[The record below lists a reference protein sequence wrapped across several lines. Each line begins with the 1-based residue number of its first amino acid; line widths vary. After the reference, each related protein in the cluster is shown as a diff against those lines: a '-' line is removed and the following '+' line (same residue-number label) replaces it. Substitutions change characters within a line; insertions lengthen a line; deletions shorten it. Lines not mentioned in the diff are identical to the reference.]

1 MWKAV
6 DAAATGTGG
15 VAFQSGYALT
25 AAPALSPTDMAT
37 AAVNT
42 AMVFWVRG
50 SFEVSGTGT
59 FIPSIALTT
68 AAAAVVQIGSF
79 FKCTRLGAA
88 TDVAVGNWT

>member
-1 MWKAV
+1 
-6 DAAATGTGG
+6 
-15 VAFQSGYALT
+15 
-25 AAPALSPTDMAT
+25 
-37 AAVNT
+37 
-42 AMVFWVRG
+42 MVFWVRG